1 MANPTSNFGWVMPNP
16 TDLVTDLPADFEVFG
31 QAVDT
36 SLADLKGGTTG
47 QILSKNSNTNMDF
60 TWITNDVGDITGV
73 TAGTGITGGGTSGD
87 VTVSFDQANFGGG
100 QYAAGK
106 NKIINGDFSINQRSF
121 TSTTTTFTYGFDRWL
136 MQFVD
141 GTVTYS
147 KESFTPGT
155 APVAGYEGTNFAR
168 LVSTGQTLTT
178 AEARLRQPI
187 EDVRTFAGQT
197 VTISFWAKASTGTPN
212 VAIGFTQNFG
222 SGGSSSVILNG
233 QKFAITSSWARYSK
247 TFSIPS
253 ISGKTIGTGGTSLN
267 PNIWTSA
274 GSTQNTATDSLG
286 IQSVT
291 IDFWGVQIEAG
302 SEATPFQ
309 TATGT
314 LQGELAA
321 CQRYYYRTTLT
332 GTSQPFAI
340 AQNFSATQSRGV
352 TYFPVEMRIRPTALE
367 QTGTANQYA
376 VQQFGL
382 LTETCSAV
390 PTYANSSSILAVTT
404 FTVASGLT
412 DQEAGMLLSDP
423 TNGANAYLGW
433 SAEL

>member
-1 MANPTSNFGWVMPNP
+1 MAAGYPVKVDYANGDVLTATNLN
-16 TDLVTDLPADFEVFG
+16 DL
-31 QAVDT
+31 
-36 SLADLKGGTTG
+36 
-47 QILSKNSNTNMDF
+47 
-60 TWITNDVGDITGV
+60 
-73 TAGTGITGGGTSGD
+73 AGT
-87 VTVSFDQANFGGG
+87 VNFAVSETPTTATQM
-100 QYAAGK
+100 AGK
-106 NKIINGDFSINQRSF
+106 NAIINGDFRINQRAF
-121 TSTTTTFTYGFDRWL
+121 TSTTTSFTYGFDRWL
-136 MQFVD
+136 MQAVD

-147 KESFTPGT
+147 AQTFTAGT

-197 VTISFWAKASTGTPN
+197 VTVSFWAKASTGTPN
-212 VAIGFTQNFG
+212 IAIGFTQNFG
-222 SGGSSSVILNG
+222 SGGSTTVVGNG

-247 TFSIPS
+247 TFALPS
-253 ISGKTIGTGGTSLN
+253 ISGKTVGTSSSLN
-267 PNIWTSA
+267 LNIWTSA
-274 GSTQNTATDSLG
+274 GSSQSAATDSLG
-286 IQSVT
+286 IQSIT
-291 IDFWGVQIEAG
+291 ADFWGVQLEAG
-302 SEATPFQ
+302 SVATPFQ

-321 CQRYYYRTTLT
+321 CQRYYYRTTFT
-332 GTSQPFAI
+332 ATSQPFAM

-390 PTYANSSSILAVTT
+390 PVYQNSSQILAVTT

-412 DQEAGMLLSDP
+412 DQEAGMLISDP